1 MAKTR
6 MTKNI
11 KQMMIN
17 HAQKAAHAYVSS
29 EKLDEAYKA
38 AALMMIE
45 LVQKQYPTKDM
56 AVMKKYKSTS
66 TFNRVSCVSVAGRHF
81 VFHFDFDNDQV
92 TKPIGPIQVYNC
104 KIGPVSETVDE
115 ACAFHEDLQ
124 NKYDIAVEEVF
135 APYQTLINTS
145 KNVEAL
151 IEAWPACAS
160 YARSITQSTAVS
172 ALSTEAIDKITS
184 TNISLEVA

>member
-17 HAQKAAHAYVSS
+17 HAQKAARAYVSS
-29 EKLDEAYKA
+29 EKLDEAYTA
-38 AALMMIE
+38 AALIIIE
-45 LVQKQYPTKDM
+45 LVQKDYPTKDM
-56 AVMKKYKSTS
+56 AVMGKYKST
-66 TFNRVSCVSVAGRHF
+66 TTINRVSCVSIAGRHF
-81 VFHFDFDNDQV
+81 VFHFDYDSDQ
-92 TKPIGPIQVYNC
+92 KPTGPRNIFTC
-104 KIGPVSETVDE
+104 RIAPVSETVDE